1 MRAEQKIECCQEP
14 HLSRHSQA
22 TAEAPNDDPRPV
34 ESSEQSSPVSNAPA
48 PCVCNSQQSTIHPPQ
63 YRYGGR
69 VNSPAIHQLRS
80 RLFRCLKSRV
90 NEPDWELLLQQTEYY
105 AAVEIRCGYY
115 WRDGYRGVVPG
126 GYDASSV
133 AAEALAELFTEQPE
147 NGLVLVPR
155 MLRVALKKRARKIIN
170 RLHHRMENKI
180 MRNTDDFVP
189 FLTDDGETI
198 SVVEKVPAPD
208 RTSRTSLEILIEKE
222 DAIRFAEFKAQIRA
236 VLAQER
242 VLLRLFECFC
252 ADICKPKDQA
262 RKLKLRVRHIQD
274 LQRRLRRK
282 LAAHGYVPSSWRS
295 RI

>member
-1 MRAEQKIECCQEP
+1 M
-14 HLSRHSQA
+14 L
-22 TAEAPNDDPRPV
+22 
-34 ESSEQSSPVSNAPA
+34 
-48 PCVCNSQQSTIHPPQ
+48 
-63 YRYGGR
+63 
-69 VNSPAIHQLRS
+69 
-80 RLFRCLKSRV
+80 
-90 NEPDWELLLQQTEYY
+90 PD
-105 AAVEIRCGYY
+105 
-115 WRDGYRGVVPG
+115 

-133 AAEALAELFTEQPE
+133 AAEAVAELFNEQQE
-147 NGLVLVPR
+147 NGLVLEPH
-155 MLRVALKKRARKIIN
+155 LLKIDLKKRARKIIN

-180 MRNTDDFVP
+180 MRNTEDLVP

-252 ADICKPKDQA
+252 ADICKPKEQA
-262 RKLKLRVRHIQD
+262 RKLKLPVRHIQD

>member
-1 MRAEQKIECCQEP
+1 MRAEQKIESCQEP

-22 TAEAPNDDPRPV
+22 TAEAPIDSLRSLEATDPRARDP
-34 ESSEQSSPVSNAPA
+34 SPEVSLA
-48 PCVCNSQQSTIHPPQ
+48 T
-63 YRYGGR
+63 
-69 VNSPAIHQLRS
+69 S
-80 RLFRCLKSRV
+80 RAGLIRCLKSRV
-90 NEPDWELLLQQTEYY
+90 NEPDWELLLQHTEYY

-115 WRDGYRGVVPG
+115 WRDRYRGVLPD

-133 AAEALAELFTEQPE
+133 AAEAVAELFNEQQE
-147 NGLVLVPR
+147 NGLVLEPH
-155 MLRVALKKRARKIIN
+155 LLKIDLKKRARKIIN

-180 MRNTDDFVP
+180 MRNTEDLLP

-208 RTSRTSLEILIEKE
+208 RTSRTSLEIIIEKE
-222 DAIRFAEFKAQIRA
+222 EAIRFEEFKAEIRA

-262 RKLKLRVRHIQD
+262 RKLKLPVGQMQDVR
-274 LQRRLRRK
+274 RRLRRK
-282 LAAHGYVPSSWRS
+282 LAAHGYVPSSWRR